1 MASRA
6 YRPPASFVAD
16 DGRWPQG
23 PFVGDA
29 PVYALVTARIVQR
42 LQDGMRSGGLSL
54 RALAGPAGI
63 DATSLSR
70 LLKGSVVPD
79 VATVANLER
88 ALDADLWPGRV

>member
-1 MASRA
+1 
-6 YRPPASFVAD
+6 
-16 DGRWPQG
+16 
-23 PFVGDA
+23 
-29 PVYALVTARIVQR
+29 
-42 LQDGMRSGGLSL
+42 MRSGGLSL